1 PPLQA
6 ALEGSR
12 QIAFTIVSLTLSLIA
27 VLIPLLFMREVV
39 GRLFREFAITL
50 AVAILISAVVSLTL
64 TPMMCAR
71 LLRDR
76 PGDRPP
82 GPDAPRDGPGAAG
95 GWFDRLVARSGRRLR
110 GRLGR
115 PAGTLLVPVG
125 PLARTGVVCGRFP
138 KGSLP
143 APGTG

>member
-82 GPDAPRDGPGAAG
+82 GPDAPRE
-95 GWFDRLVARSGRRLR
+95 DRKSTRLNSSHVKISY
-110 GRLGR
+110 
-115 PAGTLLVPVG
+115 AV
-125 PLARTGVVCGRFP
+125 
-138 KGSLP
+138 
-143 APGTG
+143 